1 MALRLPRLISDGM
14 VLQRDKD
21 IKIWGWALPGET
33 VTVSFMG
40 QTYSSTA
47 DAKGKWEV
55 LLPKLPAGGP
65 HS

>member
-14 VLQRDKD
+14 VLQRDKK
-21 IKIWGWALPGET
+21 IKIWGWALPDET
-33 VTVSFMG
+33 VTVNFMG
-40 QTYSSTA
+40 KSYSTA
-47 DAKGKWEV
+47 ADAEGKWEV